1 MHPGTLD
8 HLLPGG
14 GGWGGGAQPFPA
26 SVPSAPSPRAAALL
40 WLPGTSHPKES
51 GIASL
56 PVTPSPAPCLGAWSR
71 LGKGRSKAA
80 RVARKGA
87 FPNFQAR
94 NFEIKSQDKCIP
106 VFNVTIQTSTYQCT
120 RKACFVSLVKNTC
133 KRILCMAEM
142 QLLHSE
148 APHTVNFYG

>member
-1 MHPGTLD
+1 MLPRAQAPSTTSSPGDT
-8 HLLPGG
+8 
-14 GGWGGGAQPFPA
+14 QPFPA
-26 SVPSAPSPRAAALL
+26 SVLSAPSPRAAALL
-40 WLPGTSHPKES
+40 WLPGTSHPRES

-56 PVTPSPAPCLGAWSR
+56 PVTPSPAPCLGARSR

-80 RVARKGA
+80 RAARKGA
-87 FPNFQAR
+87 FPNFQAC

-106 VFNVTIQTSTYQCT
+106 VFNVTIQTSKYQCT